1 MIGVSVA
8 ATAVDGHVQ
17 LVVEGEVDLS
27 NAAGVEQAVL
37 AAIDNEAT
45 AVTID
50 LTGVDYLDSAGLRIV
65 YTLATR
71 LELLQI
77 ALEVVAP
84 VGSVARHVIELS
96 GLASVANLAPP
107 APPHFGA

>member
-1 MIGVSVA
+1 MIGASVA
-8 ATAVDGHVQ
+8 ATTSDGHVR

-27 NAAGVEQAVL
+27 NAEDVERAVL
-37 AAIDNEAT
+37 AAIDNDADG
-45 AVTID
+45 VTVD
-50 LTGVDYLDSAGLRIV
+50 LTAVDYLDSAGLRIL

-77 ALEVVAP
+77 GLEVVAP

-107 APPHFGA
+107 APPRFGA

>member
-1 MIGVSVA
+1 MTGVSVA
-8 ATAVDGHVQ
+8 ATTTDGQVQ

-27 NAAGVEQAVL
+27 NAADVEQALL
-37 AAIDNEAT
+37 AAIDNKAT

-50 LTGVDYLDSAGLRIV
+50 LTGVGYLDSAGLRIV

-71 LELLQI
+71 LDLLQI
-77 ALEVVAP
+77 ELEVVAP

-107 APPHFGA
+107 APPHFGT

>member
-1 MIGVSVA
+1 MTGVSVA
-8 ATAVDGHVQ
+8 ATIDDGHVHV
-17 LVVEGEVDLS
+17 VVEGEVDLS
-27 NAAGVEQAVL
+27 NSAGVEQAVL

-50 LTGVDYLDSAGLRIV
+50 LTDVGYLDSAGLRIV

-71 LELLQI
+71 LDLLQI

-84 VGSVARHVIELS
+84 VGSAARHVIELS
-96 GLASVANLAPP
+96 GLASVVNLAPP